1 MLGCQALAEGQR
13 DTFFFPSAIG
23 TSNLNN
29 GDSAASVAQSSW
41 DLVPRTADCSNSTTV
56 VEQQQPSQVP
66 GLASTAVLAEVR
78 TPGSYPVNKCGH
90 LASCKAVAVVIL
102 KIYSCSSTPAASAA
116 QCL

>member
-1 MLGCQALAEGQR
+1 MPSTSRRSKGY
-13 DTFFFPSAIG
+13 FFFPSAIG